1 MAGYRP
7 SAVANKKKMRL
18 GDELGI
24 SDLSPAVRP
33 GVRPLSVAL
42 GIFRLHPRGGREG
55 LCLQIASLLEA
66 RGHDVRIMVAEE
78 TPGLPKGVVRVVHP
92 ALVSYKPERI
102 RMFAYAFRWA
112 TRQGFDRSVAFHAV
126 PADLALLVDN
136 IFDNGELSFLTRIGP
151 RYRAFV
157 GREKACMGRR
167 SRTRVMGLSEA
178 QMEPFISRY
187 RMDRE
192 RVEILPPTVDPS
204 CRRPRSLSDAQRA
217 VLRAELGV
225 PGEAPVWLWIGL
237 QPMVKGLDRVL
248 DVLARTPA
256 ARLLVCGLAADDKR
270 MQPILRQAGE
280 LGVAERMRCL
290 GFVPNESERFH
301 DVLAAADVL
310 VHPARNDTTGTV
322 ILEAV
327 VNGLPAAVSS
337 VCGYGEHVRRSG
349 AGAVLAGAFDAEA
362 WHAALAAIVPNRAA
376 LSAKGLKYGED
387 PALYS
392 GVARAVELIEAPLDR
407 PWQAGAEAA

>member
-1 MAGYRP
+1 
-7 SAVANKKKMRL
+7 MRL
-18 GDELGI
+18 RDELGI
-24 SDLSPAVRP
+24 PDPSPAVRP
-33 GVRPLSVAL
+33 GVRPLSIAL

-66 RGHDVRIMVAEE
+66 RGHSVRVMVAEE
-78 TPGLPKGVVRVVHP
+78 APGLPANIVRVIHP

-102 RMFAYAFRWA
+102 RMFAYAFRGA
-112 TRQGFDRSVAFHAV
+112 TRHGYDRSVAFHAM

-136 IFDNGELSFLTRIGP
+136 IFDNGELPFLTRVGP

-167 SRTRVMGLSEA
+167 SRTRVMGLSQA
-178 QMEPFISRY
+178 QMDPFVARY
-187 RMDRE
+187 GIDPDR
-192 RVEILPPTVDPS
+192 VAILPPTVDPS
-204 CRRPRSLSDAQRA
+204 CRRPLSLSAARRA
-217 VLRAELGV
+217 ALRADLGV

-248 DVLARTPA
+248 EVLARTPE
-256 ARLLVCGLAADDKR
+256 ARLLVCGLAADDKK
-270 MQPILRQAGE
+270 MQPILRQARE
-280 LGVAERMRCL
+280 LGVAERMRSL
-290 GFVPNESERFH
+290 GFVPYQSDRFH
-301 DVLAAADVL
+301 EILAAADVL

-362 WHAALAAIVPNRAA
+362 WRAALAAIVPNRAV
-376 LSAKGLKYGED
+376 LSAKGLRYGED

-407 PWQAGAEAA
+407 PWRTGPEAA